1 MIRFPLLA
9 ATAVMLALAGCGS
22 DVDETLTART
32 FQAFGQKVT
41 GVGRGKRPAPL
52 NLTRARLAGLPPADL
67 ATVVETGAEAVI
79 FQVGQNGDTQT
90 WSSVDDKTLAVRQ
103 GQIVATRGLRGDLVA
118 ADVPPLARIA
128 SGGGSHTRVLVT
140 IGDEEKTVRSRYE
153 CTLSVSGSE
162 TISFVER
169 SYATRRVQET
179 CSAKDGDFTNDYW
192 FQGGTLRQSRQWLGA
207 DLGYILLSRL
217 RD

>member
-1 MIRFPLLA
+1 MIRFPLLVA
-9 ATAVMLALAGCGS
+9 MAFMLALAGCGS

-41 GVGRGKRPAPL
+41 GVGRGKGPAPL

-90 WSSVDDKTLAVRQ
+90 WSSVDDKTLAIRQ

-118 ADVPPLARIA
+118 AEVPPLARIA

-140 IGDEEKTVRSRYE
+140 IGEEEKTVRSRYE

-169 SYATRRVQET
+169 SYATRRVLET
-179 CSAKDGDFTNDYW
+179 CSASDGDFTNDYW
-192 FQGGTLRQSRQWLGA
+192 FQGGTLRQTRQWMGA